1 METTTAF
8 FKQFV
13 QFIKPADE
21 NLAQQLISPVA
32 KFYVPGYPNHL
43 QVKKVIS

>member
-13 QFIKPADE
+13 QFINTADE

-32 KFYVPGYPNHL
+32 SFMCLVNPNHL
-43 QVKKVIS
+43 QVQKVIS

>member
-13 QFIKPADE
+13 QFINTADE

-32 KFYVPGYPNHL
+32 KFYVPGQPEPFKV
-43 QVKKVIS
+43 QKVI